1 MNDHRAASH
10 DRVITLDGRSDTS
23 FQQANLGPDD
33 FNAIRPQSGLIA
45 A

>member
-1 MNDHRAASH
+1 MNDYLATAHE
-10 DRVITLDGRSDTS
+10 RVIILNGCSDTS
-23 FQQANLGPDD
+23 FQHANLGPDD